1 MSLINA
7 SNISFSG
14 LKTLYA
20 ATGINAAGD
29 SNLNDGKSTTPIS
42 LSFFR
47 NANFTD
53 GTSISGIGEI
63 SINSLKGK
71 IFGTSNNN
79 FVTADFNFEYNYS
92 GEKDRLYPI
101 LNNAAVSSSK
111 TAKLYSTNVHYS
123 YPSILLTPQAGDPSI
138 GLEDNAEVWIEFS
151 LGEPLHFQVG
161 VIHKQGNA

>member
-20 ATGINAAGD
+20 ATGINALGD

-92 GEKDRLYPI
+92 GEKDRL
-101 LNNAAVSSSK
+101 
-111 TAKLYSTNVHYS
+111 
-123 YPSILLTPQAGDPSI
+123 
-138 GLEDNAEVWIEFS
+138 
-151 LGEPLHFQVG
+151 
-161 VIHKQGNA
+161 